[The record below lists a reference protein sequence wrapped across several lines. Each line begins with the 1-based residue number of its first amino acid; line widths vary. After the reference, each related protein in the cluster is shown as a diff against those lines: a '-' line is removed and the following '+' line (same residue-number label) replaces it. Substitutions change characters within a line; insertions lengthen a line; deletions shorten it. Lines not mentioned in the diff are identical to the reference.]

1 LNSNNPF
8 VTNEPSYHSEIF
20 NGSVGGPINKK
31 TSFFISAQRRNINDL
46 NVVNALVPDPTFTDP
61 NGIPFT
67 QAVPNPNTRTNV
79 SPRLDYQVSKNNT
92 LTARYQFEQEKESN
106 AGIGQTSLAS
116 LGYNEVET
124 ENTLQ
129 LTDTQIVSSAIV
141 NETRFQYIRDKDNI
155 RSQSFD
161 PKTNVLGFFANGGNS
176 DGDNLD
182 TANHYEIQNLTSI
195 AHGKHFIKFGV
206 RERVQRDSNF
216 ANSNFNGVFTFPS
229 LAAFNVTEAGLQN
242 GLTPAQS
249 RAACLALSADP
260 ATAQCGASQFS
271 IVAGQPSI
279 TNTYA
284 DSGIFADDTWRAR
297 RNITI
302 SYGLRFETQNQ
313 IHDHADFAPRVG
325 IAWGLGKGT
334 APKTVIRAGSGMFYD
349 RFQQQ
354 YIINAA
360 RLNGTTQQQTVVN
373 SPDCYPDPSACPTTV
388 SSPTIYQTSSKLR
401 APYTIQSAASVERQ
415 IAKGT
420 TLSVTYL
427 NSRGIHQF
435 LSENVNAPLPGTFD
449 PADPLSG
456 TRPFGASAG
465 NIYQYVSE
473 GTFKQNQ
480 LITNVR
486 FSLGSKVSLFG
497 FYDLNFAN
505 ADAVYTASFPSNQY
519 DLAQDYGRSPFDVRH
534 RVFIGGSVTIP
545 YKFNLF
551 PFIVINSGTPFN
563 ITVGQ
568 DLNGDSIFN
577 DRPGLVSTASC
588 SSVSVSANI
597 VCSPW
602 GTFNS
607 TPAAGDRLVP
617 VNYGTGPA
625 NASLNLRLSRT
636 FGFGPE
642 KKSAGNNQGGGP
654 RMGGRNSRGMPGGGL
669 GPGGLTGGGGGGGP
683 FGGGGTTNRR
693 YNVTLSISARNLLNS
708 ENFAPPV
715 GDISSARFG
724 QSISLAGGPFS
735 SQTANRRLDMQ
746 VAFSF

>member
-1 LNSNNPF
+1 
-8 VTNEPSYHSEIF
+8 
-20 NGSVGGPINKK
+20 
-31 TSFFISAQRRNINDL
+31 
-46 NVVNALVPDPTFTDP
+46 
-61 NGIPFT
+61 
-67 QAVPNPNTRTNV
+67 
-79 SPRLDYQVSKNNT
+79 
-92 LTARYQFEQEKESN
+92 
-106 AGIGQTSLAS
+106 
-116 LGYNEVET
+116 
-124 ENTLQ
+124 
-129 LTDTQIVSSAIV
+129 
-141 NETRFQYIRDKDNI
+141 
-155 RSQSFD
+155 
-161 PKTNVLGFFANGGNS
+161 
-176 DGDNLD
+176 
-182 TANHYEIQNLTSI
+182 
-195 AHGKHFIKFGV
+195 
-206 RERVQRDSNF
+206 
-216 ANSNFNGVFTFPS
+216 
-229 LAAFNVTEAGLQN
+229 
-242 GLTPAQS
+242 
-249 RAACLALSADP
+249 
-260 ATAQCGASQFS
+260 
-271 IVAGQPSI
+271 
-279 TNTYA
+279 
-284 DSGIFADDTWRAR
+284 
-297 RNITI
+297 
-302 SYGLRFETQNQ
+302 
-313 IHDHADFAPRVG
+313 
-325 IAWGLGKGT
+325 
-334 APKTVIRAGSGMFYD
+334 
-349 RFQQQ
+349 
-354 YIINAA
+354 
-360 RLNGTTQQQTVVN
+360 
-373 SPDCYPDPSACPTTV
+373 
-388 SSPTIYQTSSKLR
+388 
-401 APYTIQSAASVERQ
+401 
-415 IAKGT
+415 
-420 TLSVTYL
+420 L

-642 KKSAGNNQGGGP
+642 KKGAGNNQGGGP